1 MRHHLRGIII
11 ALLVLGALSSAT
23 AAFAAPAGL
32 TAGIEEIPPVNAGL
46 LATMFGVQLP
56 LMIGLPILLGW
67 FIRRRYGIGWG
78 VFALGALTFVLSQVV
93 HLPLNAALGLLG
105 GGRGVALWPL
115 VPMALVAGLSAGICE
130 EGARLLVLLF
140 LARHVR
146 GWRAGLQYGAGH
158 GGIEAIIFGLLA
170 AVNVVSLLATRSM
183 GSLTQSLPP
192 DALEQMRAAQ
202 AAFWSTSPLLP
213 LVGGLERVF
222 AITLQIAMAVLVV
235 RAVTHRQPIF
245 FLAAIAL
252 HTLIDFWAV
261 VGVSKFGIFPTEA
274 LLAVMALGGAWI
286 IWRLREEPQA
296 PSPVSEDEV
305 RDILSTEQ
313 LQPQSLSSEELAR
326 RAEQS
331 RYE

>member
-1 MRHHLRGIII
+1 MNI
-11 ALLVLGALSSAT
+11 
-23 AAFAAPAGL
+23 
-32 TAGIEEIPPVNAGL
+32 GL
-46 LATMFGVQLP
+46 LLTIFGVQLP
-56 LMIGLPILLGW
+56 IMIGLPILLGW
-67 FIRRRYGIGWG
+67 WIRRRYGIGWS

-170 AVNVVSLLATRSM
+170 AVNTVALLAS
-183 GSLTQSLPP
+183 GSASGLAQSLPP
-192 DALEQMRAAQ
+192 EALEQLNAAQ